1 MTKIVALVDR
11 GLVRVTGPDAV
22 DFLQNL
28 VTNDVTGASERQAVF
43 AALLTPQ
50 GKINYEFFIIRHG
63 DGFLLETGRGCV
75 DELVKRLTL
84 YKMRADVTVE
94 DLSDGHM
101 MFWLDEAPANDEDA
115 VAVYPDPRVEGLGYR
130 AVVAIY
136 QTDSFC
142 ARFESSD
149 VDHYHAAR
157 VEFGVPEG
165 GYDYAYGDT
174 FPHEAGYDL
183 LDGVDFK
190 KGCYV
195 GQEVVSRMQHRGT
208 ARKRIVIVR
217 PSDAAAGLP
226 DPGAEI
232 RTATSFIGPLGSTF
246 NGRGLALVR
255 LDRAAKALANG
266 DEMKAEA
273 VPVTLEVPPWA
284 SYDLSVKEG

>member
-11 GLVRVTGPDAV
+11 GLVRVTGPDAE

-28 VTNDVTGASERQAVF
+28 VTNDVTEARDNQAVF

-50 GKINYEFFIIRHG
+50 GKINYEFYIVRHVG
-63 DGFLLETGRGCV
+63 GFLLETGRGCV
-75 DELVKRLTL
+75 EELVKRLIL
-84 YKMRADVTVE
+84 YKMRADVSIE

-101 MFWLDEAPANDEDA
+101 MFWLDEALAHDADA
-115 VAVYPDPRVEGLGYR
+115 VAVYPDPRYRKLGYR
-130 AVVAIY
+130 TIVSINE
-136 QTDSFC
+136 TNNFC
-142 ARFESSD
+142 ARFETSD

-157 VEFGVPEG
+157 VEYGVPEG

-183 LDGVDFK
+183 LGGVDFK

-208 ARKRIVIVR
+208 ARKRVVIVR
-217 PSDAAAGLP
+217 AAGDAQDLP
-226 DPGAEI
+226 EPGAEI
-232 RTATSFIGPLGSTF
+232 RTAKSFIGPLGSVF
-246 NGRGLALVR
+246 DGRGIALVR
-255 LDRAAKALANG
+255 LDRAAKAMANG
-266 DEMKAEA
+266 DEMNAEA
-273 VPVTLEVPPWA
+273 VPVTFEIPPWA

>member
-11 GLVRVTGPDAV
+11 GLVRVAGPEAAE
-22 DFLQNL
+22 FLQNL
-28 VTNDVTGASERQAVF
+28 VTNDVTRAGEGKAVF

-50 GKINYEFFIIRHG
+50 GKINYEFFIVRQE
-63 DGFLLETGRGCV
+63 DCFLLETGRGCV
-75 DELVKRLTL
+75 DELVKRLRL
-84 YKMRADVTVE
+84 YKMRADVSIE

-101 MFWLDEAPANDEDA
+101 MFWLDEAPAHDEDA
-115 VAVYPDPRVEGLGYR
+115 VAVYPDPRFDALGYR
-130 AVVAIY
+130 VIVAIE
-136 QTDSFC
+136 QTDGFC

-157 VEFGVPEG
+157 VAYSVPEG
-165 GYDYAYGDT
+165 GYDYAFGDT

-208 ARKRIVIVR
+208 ARKRIVSVM
-217 PSDAAAGLP
+217 PLAEANGLP
-226 DPGAEI
+226 EPGAEI
-232 RTATSFIGPLGSTF
+232 RTETSFIGPLGSTF
-246 NGRGLALVR
+246 GGRGIALVR
-255 LDRAAKALANG
+255 LDRAAKAMANG
-266 DEMKAEA
+266 DEMKAETVA
-273 VPVTLEVPPWA
+273 VKLTAPPWA